1 MMGLVMVV
9 VRGEN
14 ESVLEPDLY
23 YLCCLL
29 KCPSLVERGRVG
41 LC

>member
-1 MMGLVMVV
+1 MMEMVMVV

-23 YLCCLL
+23 HLCPLL
-29 KCPSLVERGRVG
+29 ECPSLIERGRVG